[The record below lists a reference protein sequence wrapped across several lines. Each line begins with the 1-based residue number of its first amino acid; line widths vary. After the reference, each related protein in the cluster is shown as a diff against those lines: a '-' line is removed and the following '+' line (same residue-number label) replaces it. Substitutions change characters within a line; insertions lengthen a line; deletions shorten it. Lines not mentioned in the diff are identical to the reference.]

1 MDTGKHIQPIPE
13 ARLRAHL
20 PVYAAVPCPKPVALR
35 HTGLVYLA
43 ASPDSGY
50 VAGSAHYL
58 LVVCRQLCAVAA
70 HSAYRYPENWQTAE
84 TLNPTGAV
92 SA

>member
-13 ARLRAHL
+13 ACLRAHL
-20 PVYAAVPCPKPVALR
+20 PIYAAVPYPQPVALR
-35 HTGLVYLA
+35 HAGLVYLA

-70 HSAYRYPENWQTAE
+70 HSARRHPESWQTAE
-84 TLNPTGAV
+84 TLSPTDAV